1 MNKLL
6 TVGATTLFICLAFT
20 PGITADETNF
30 GNTLYVGGTGP
41 GNYSKIQEAINDAS
55 DGDTIFVYSGTYY
68 ENVIVNKTI
77 SLTGEDRNST
87 IIDGKRT
94 GHAVSIT
101 AHAVTIMG
109 FTVRNGEKG
118 IEYSSAGIK
127 VYYANHIEI
136 SNCNASSNNKGI
148 YVYAS
153 SNTIIAN
160 NTVLHNNHNG
170 ILIEDSNNNRIEN
183 NTISNN
189 SRGIE
194 LEHTNYSIITSN
206 TVSGIEG
213 PGPGIGLWYD
223 SNHNIISKNEVDS
236 CGYDGIELVEGSYNT
251 IFGNNITGN
260 GLGLECYIVNSGYS
274 NKCNYNN
281 FIDNTLHIIV
291 FSPFPSLRKNNFDS
305 NYWDN
310 WPGIIPKPILGARRP
325 YQRMLTIVAFDWC
338 PLIYPYN
345 G

>member
-1 MNKLL
+1 MDK
-6 TVGATTLFICLAFT
+6 
-20 PGITADETNF
+20 
-30 GNTLYVGGTGP
+30 
-41 GNYSKIQEAINDAS
+41 S
-55 DGDTIFVYSGTYY
+55 
-68 ENVIVNKTI
+68 IV
-77 SLTGEDRNST
+77 LVGEDRSST
-87 IIDGKRT
+87 IIDGKIT
-94 GHAVSIT
+94 GHAVNIT
-101 AHAVTIMG
+101 AHGVTIMG
-109 FTVRNGEKG
+109 FTVRNGVG
-118 IEYSSAGIK
+118 YSSAGIK

-183 NTISNN
+183 NTVSDN

-194 LEHTNYSIITSN
+194 LEHSNYSIISSN
-206 TVSGIEG
+206 TVSDIG
-213 PGPGIGLWYD
+213 GPGIGLWYD
-223 SNHNIISKNEVDS
+223 SNHNIIRENEVDS
-236 CGYDGIELVEGSYNT
+236 CDGDGIELVEGSYNT
-251 IFGNNITGN
+251 IFGNNIKGN
-260 GLGLECYIVNSGYS
+260 GIGLECYIINSGYS

-281 FIDNTLHIIV
+281 FIDSKSMHIVV
-291 FSPFPSLRKNNFDS
+291 FSPFSYLRKNNFDS

-310 WPGIIPKPILGARRP
+310 WPGIIPKPIFGKRRGEFIVHILG
-325 YQRMLTIVAFDWC
+325 IVTFDWC